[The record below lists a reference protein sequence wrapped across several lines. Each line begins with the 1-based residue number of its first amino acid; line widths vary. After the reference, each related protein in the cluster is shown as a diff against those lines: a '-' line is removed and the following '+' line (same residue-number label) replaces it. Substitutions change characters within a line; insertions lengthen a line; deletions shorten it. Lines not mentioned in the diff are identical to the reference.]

1 MSNDFFRPFTA
12 VVLAGG
18 FGTRIRHLIG
28 TLPKPL
34 VPVCGEPFLHWVLA
48 NLRNQGAN
56 RVLLLAHY
64 ESAQVIDFA
73 SKASDASCRIDCL
86 VEDSPL
92 GTGGAI
98 LSAIKLVDLP
108 EIFLLVNGDSLVIT
122 DITPALSYVEDGA
135 VGAIIGVQME
145 DGARYGAL
153 EFAEDGRLCRFREK
167 REGAGGMINSGV
179 YVMRKSVIVKYDTGK
194 RPLSIETEVFSSMLG
209 AGEDIR
215 VVPTTAD
222 FIDIGTKETL
232 PAAEA
237 FVMNNLINS
246 TPLSQGLSNEM

>member
-1 MSNDFFRPFTA
+1 MSDPLVRPFTA

-18 FGTRIRHLIG
+18 FGTRIRHLLG

-34 VPVCGEPFLHWVLA
+34 APVCGEPFLHWVLA

-64 ESAQVIDFA
+64 ESAQVVEFA
-73 SKASDASCRIDCL
+73 RRESDASCRIDCL

-98 LSAIKLVDLP
+98 LSAIKEVDLP

-122 DITPALSYVEDGA
+122 DITPAMSYVEGGA
-135 VGAIIGVQME
+135 VGAIIGVQVD
-145 DGARYGAL
+145 DGARYGTL
-153 EFAEDGRLCRFREK
+153 EFAEDGRLCRFKEK
-167 REGAGGMINSGV
+167 REGVGGMVNSGM
-179 YVMRKSVIVKYDTGK
+179 YVMRKSVIVRYDTGR
-194 RPLSIETEVFSSMLG
+194 RPLSIETEVFSSMLV

-215 VVPTTAD
+215 VVPTTAA
-222 FIDIGTKETL
+222 FIDIGTKESL
-232 PAAEA
+232 PTAEA
-237 FVMNNLINS
+237 FVVNHLLKS
-246 TPLSQGLSNEM
+246 TQLSLGLSNEL